1 MSARAIVIVGAGQA
15 GGWAATTLRSRGYDG
30 RVLLLGEEPHAP
42 YERPP
47 LSKAVLSGQAA
58 ADSTELFSAARLADL
73 DIEFRPGIAAT
84 RLRVDDKQVELSDGA
99 SAGYDKLILC
109 TGGRPVV
116 PALPGV
122 SSAAVHVLRTRDD
135 AMRLRAQL
143 GPGKHVVIVGG
154 GWIGLEVAATARQS
168 GSRVTVLEQAGRLC
182 ARSVQPGVSAHLAV
196 LHAAHGVEVRLG
208 ASLCAV
214 HPQPDGRAVAE
225 LADGSAIAA
234 DAVVLG
240 VGLQANDAL
249 ARAAG
254 IECERGV
261 LVDAY
266 CRTSAVDVYAAGDV
280 AVSVYGGAV
289 HTGAAHAGAADSGA
303 VSVGAAHAG
312 AALAGAAH
320 TGAVSV
326 GAAHAGA
333 VHAGAIGRVRLE
345 SWQNAQDQGT
355 AAALSALGESVPYTP
370 SGAVWS
376 EQYDAMVQIVGFP
389 ALAAS
394 EVLRPQAE
402 SRALLSVALDAG
414 SRIVAAVAVD
424 APRELRQLRKWIA
437 QGAVLDPALLQR
449 PDVPL
454 ANAQI
459 G

>member
-182 ARSVQPGVSAHLAV
+182 ARSVQPGVSAHLAA

-289 HTGAAHAGAADSGA
+289 HTGAVHT
-303 VSVGAAHAG
+303 G

-320 TGAVSV
+320 A

-333 VHAGAIGRVRLE
+333 VHPGAVGRVRLE

-402 SRALLSVALDAG
+402 SRALLSMALDAG

>member
-280 AVSVYGGAV
+280 AVSVYGGA
-289 HTGAAHAGAADSGA
+289 AHAGA
-303 VSVGAAHAG
+303 VHTG

-320 TGAVSV
+320 A

-333 VHAGAIGRVRLE
+333 VHNGAVGRVRLE

>member
-58 ADSTELFSAARLADL
+58 ADSTELFSTARLADL

-182 ARSVQPGVSAHLAV
+182 ARSVQPGVSAHLAA

-289 HTGAAHAGAADSGA
+289 HTGAAHAGAALAGAADSGA
-303 VSVGAAHAG
+303 VSVGAAQA
-312 AALAGAAH
+312 
-320 TGAVSV
+320 

-333 VHAGAIGRVRLE
+333 VHTGAIGRVRLE

>member
-58 ADSTELFSAARLADL
+58 ADSTELFSTARLADL

-182 ARSVQPGVSAHLAV
+182 ARSVQPGVSAHLAA

-280 AVSVYGGAV
+280 AVSVYGGA
-289 HTGAAHAGAADSGA
+289 AHAWA
-303 VSVGAAHAG
+303 V
-312 AALAGAAH
+312 
-320 TGAVSV
+320 
-326 GAAHAGA
+326 
-333 VHAGAIGRVRLE
+333 GRVRLE

>member
-84 RLRVDDKQVELSDGA
+84 RLRVDDKLVELSDGA

-182 ARSVQPGVSAHLAV
+182 ARSVQPGVSAHLAA

-289 HTGAAHAGAADSGA
+289 HTGAAHAGAA
-303 VSVGAAHAG
+303 
-312 AALAGAAH
+312 
-320 TGAVSV
+320 
-326 GAAHAGA
+326 HAGA
-333 VHAGAIGRVRLE
+333 VHTGAIGRVRLE